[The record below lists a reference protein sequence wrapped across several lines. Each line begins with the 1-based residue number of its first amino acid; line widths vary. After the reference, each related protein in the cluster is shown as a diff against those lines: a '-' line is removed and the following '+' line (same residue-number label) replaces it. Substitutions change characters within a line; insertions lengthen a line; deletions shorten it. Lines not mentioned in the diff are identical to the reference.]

1 MPEQPPF
8 SASVTMNHD
17 SIFIAGRYNKY
28 SRELPQTPWL
38 VDGERKAESSVEE
51 LILSEIRKH
60 FKFEQARFCS
70 SGREDV
76 DVRML
81 GRGRPF
87 TFEVTN
93 PRRTAFPAAEM
104 AALTEKINASTG
116 KRVRVRDLQVVEKSS
131 VKMLKEGED
140 QKVEYDR

>member
-1 MPEQPPF
+1 MLCFKVSFKLAYPRKKE
-8 SASVTMNHD
+8 SSDTD
-17 SIFIAGRYNKY
+17 RD
-28 SRELPQTPWL
+28 LPQTPWL

-81 GRGRPF
+81 GRNSIALLKSQQ
-87 TFEVTN
+87 TFQQSFQQSYFKN
-93 PRRTAFPAAEM
+93 
-104 AALTEKINASTG
+104 S
-116 KRVRVRDLQVVEKSS
+116 VEKSVEKS
-131 VKMLKEGED
+131 VEISTKLLN
-140 QKVEYDR
+140 